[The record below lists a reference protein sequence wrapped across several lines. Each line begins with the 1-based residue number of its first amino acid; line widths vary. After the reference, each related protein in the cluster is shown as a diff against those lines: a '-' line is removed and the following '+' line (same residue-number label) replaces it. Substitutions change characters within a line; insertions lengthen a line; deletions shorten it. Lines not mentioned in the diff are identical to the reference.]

1 MFWLLRRDVDANPPI
16 RQNSSG
22 SEIEALFY
30 SLDALGLPIDA
41 RLYDG
46 EVAMDV
52 GDAVFY

>member
-52 GDAVFY
+52 GDAFFY